1 MANGRALPSALLFD
15 WLLGRAWN
23 MALGSYANAA
33 NLSSLK
39 LGGTAGSESGVSTGG
54 GAPSI
59 EKFLTR
65 YADDEPSAMVAA
77 HDQAVRG
84 QLKEV
89 ADRWAV
95 EFQGV
100 ISRVAPVGPGF
111 LAAVEWLRKV
121 VNGGDGLGYLG
132 YDHRMQQGAGYANT
146 VAGWADGRALAV
158 PPGVAVA
165 QRTVAAQMAGLHLDR
180 AGAQMRADR
189 MAERHKLRVDAAE
202 ALLRAYNEALDAAM
216 EHVFTQMHLMFD
228 VFGRNNDY
236 LTELRRTNEI
246 KRARMERLAEELAR
260 WRIGVDGDHEAASDD
275 VRITGQ
281 VNERY
286 AEHVGLLVDSYIK
299 RIRRHSNRAAAAL
312 NGFGVSVTSEARE
325 SNTVSLT
332 EST

>member
-33 NLSSLK
+33 NFSSLK

-65 YADDEPSAMVAA
+65 YAGDEPSAMVAA

-89 ADRWAV
+89 ADQWAV

-100 ISRVAPVGPGF
+100 ISKAAPVGPGF
-111 LAAVEWLRKV
+111 LVGVEWLRKV

-189 MAERHKLRVDAAE
+189 TAEKHKLRVDAAE

-236 LTELRRTNEI
+236 LTQLQRHEQAVKARMDIRTAELAGWDERVLTFDDSHDAAIRKIKASIDRANTIDGMSAEAHIKLLRRY
-246 KRARMERLAEELAR
+246 
-260 WRIGVDGDHEAASDD
+260 S
-275 VRITGQ
+275 
-281 VNERY
+281 
-286 AEHVGLLVDSYIK
+286 S
-299 RIRRHSNRAAAAL
+299 RAAAAL
-312 NGFGVSVTSEARE
+312 NSAGVSVNSTAQE
-325 SNTVSLT
+325 SNNIDA
-332 EST
+332 EG